1 VRVADNGRGI
11 SEDVRLHGR
20 PGHFGLR
27 GMATHAQ
34 RIGAT
39 LRITSAPEAGH
50 NGDAAGADPKDRL
63 ELLVAQAHL
72 MRRKSLDPTKDERE
86 GMVTVLIAD
95 DHPMV
100 REGVA
105 GLLTRHQISVVGLA
119 ATGRQALE
127 MYMELRPAVM
137 LLDLRLPDQSGF
149 EVLRAVLKT
158 DPEAR
163 ILILTSAQGDAS
175 IYTAI
180 HLGARGY
187 LLKGIDGA
195 TLAAQVRHVAAGGRS
210 LSEESVGKLTR
221 YIAAEKLSERE
232 IEVLGLVSQGKSN
245 KEIADLLVVSE
256 DTVKMHLKH
265 IFRKLHANDRTQ
277 AVVIAIQQGLLE
289 A

>member
-1 VRVADNGRGI
+1 
-11 SEDVRLHGR
+11 
-20 PGHFGLR
+20 
-27 GMATHAQ
+27 M
-34 RIGAT
+34 
-39 LRITSAPEAGH
+39 
-50 NGDAAGADPKDRL
+50 
-63 ELLVAQAHL
+63 
-72 MRRKSLDPTKDERE
+72 DPTKDERE

-149 EVLRAVLKT
+149 EVLRAVLKA

-187 LLKGIDGA
+187 LLKGIDSA
-195 TLAAQVRHVAAGGRS
+195 MLAAQVRHVAAGGRS

-232 IEVLGLVSQGKSN
+232 IEVLGLVSQGKRN

-265 IFRKLHANDRTQ
+265 IFRKLHAHDRTQ